1 MHGGHFAADD
11 GGELAQ
17 VGALE
22 LRLYRALLEARDVE
36 QAADEARHF
45 LRLSV
50 YRGYPLFVVFFG
62 QPLFFERGALR
73 EDDGGRRA
81 QLVRGVGGEL
91 FFRLEGCFKAREHSV
106 EGRGYSVYLVV
117 LRRQTDARGEV
128 AAFVYRVGCG
138 YHAVYRAEGAAHYE
152 VPARRAYEH
161 EHRQDDEREPRHR

>member
-45 LRLSV
+45 LRLPV
-50 YRGYPLFVVFFG
+50 YRGYSLFVVFFG

-73 EDDGGRRA
+73 EDA
-81 QLVRGVGGEL
+81 ALE
-91 FFRLEGCFKAREHSV
+91 RLMLWLLESR
-106 EGRGYSVYLVV
+106 
-117 LRRQTDARGEV
+117 
-128 AAFVYRVGCG
+128 
-138 YHAVYRAEGAAHYE
+138 
-152 VPARRAYEH
+152 
-161 EHRQDDEREPRHR
+161 